1 MTPRLLI
8 AGTGSGCGKTTFTCG
23 VLQALV
29 NRGLRPMACKS
40 GPDYIDPMFHSRVIG
55 AESRNLDLFFYGPDT
70 TRYLLRRHGAG
81 RDVAVLEGAMGYY
94 DGVALTSDASAWAL
108 ARETRTPTVLVV
120 DGRGGAVSLCATILG
135 FLQFQPESQI
145 RGILLNRVSPGLYPR
160 LKEAIEERCG
170 VPVYGYLPSLPQCAI
185 ESRHLGLLTAD
196 EVAGLKGKMSVLA
209 TQVEHTVNLNDLL
222 ALAKTAPDVSAVSP
236 ALSEP
241 VRGKPVIAVA
251 RDEAFCFVYQD
262 NLELLEQ
269 LGGKLVYF
277 SPLRDEKLPPCQG
290 LYLPGGYPELY
301 AARLS
306 GQTGLRAEIRRAV
319 TGGLPTVAE
328 CGGFL
333 YLQQELEDGEGNHW
347 PMCGALPGRGYRTP
361 RLQRFGYV
369 TLTAGQDNLLCGAG
383 ETLRAH
389 EFHYW
394 DSDAPGDAFHAQKPR
409 SNRGWDCTVASETL
423 YGGFPHLAF
432 YANPNAAARFL
443 SKAAA
448 YRRKRE

>member
-8 AGTGSGCGKTTFTCG
+8 AGTDSGCGKTTFTCG
-23 VLQALV
+23 ILQALV

-40 GPDYIDPMFHSRVIG
+40 GPDYIDPMFHSRIIG

-70 TRYLLRRHGAG
+70 TRYLLSHHGAG
-81 RDVAVLEGAMGYY
+81 RDVVVLEGAMGYY

-108 ARETRTPTVLVV
+108 ACETQTPAVLVV

-145 RGILLNRVSPGLYPR
+145 RGVLLNRIPPGLYPR
-160 LKEAIEERCG
+160 LKEVIEERCG

-196 EVAGLKGKMSVLA
+196 EVEGLREKMTLLA
-209 TQVEHTVNLNDLL
+209 AQVEQTINLNGLL
-222 ALAKTAPDVSAVSP
+222 ALADTAPALNPTSP
-236 ALSEP
+236 ALPEP
-241 VRGKPVIAVA
+241 VRGRPVIAVA

-269 LGGKLVYF
+269 LGAKLSYF

-306 GQTGLRAEIRRAV
+306 GQPRLRAEICRAV
-319 TGGLPTVAE
+319 AGGLPTVAE

-333 YLQQELEDGEGNHW
+333 YLQQELEDSEGNRW
-347 PMCGALPGRGYRTP
+347 PMCGVLPGRGFRTP

-369 TLTAGQDNLLCGAG
+369 TLTAGWDNLLCGAG

-394 DSDAPGDAFHAQKPR
+394 DSDAPGDAFRAQKPR
-409 SNRGWDCTVASETL
+409 SRRGWDCAVATETL
-423 YGGFPHLAF
+423 YAGFPHLAF

-448 YRRKRE
+448 YQRKET

>member
-8 AGTGSGCGKTTFTCG
+8 SGTGSGCGKTTFTCG
-23 VLQALV
+23 ILQALV

-70 TRYLLRRHGAG
+70 TCYLLHRHGAG
-81 RDVAVLEGAMGYY
+81 RGVMVLEGAMGYY

-108 ARETRTPTVLVV
+108 ARETQTPAVLVV

-135 FLQFQPESQI
+135 FLRFQTESHI

-160 LKEAIEERCG
+160 LKEVIEERCG
-170 VPVYGYLPSLPQCAI
+170 VPVYGYLPSLPQCSI

-196 EVAGLKGKMSVLA
+196 EVAGLREKMTLLA
-209 TQVEHTVNLNDLL
+209 AQVEQSVNLNGLL
-222 ALAKTAPDVSAVSP
+222 ALAQTAPDVPTTAP
-236 ALSEP
+236 ALPEP
-241 VRGKPVIAVA
+241 VRGNPVIAVA
-251 RDEAFCFVYQD
+251 KDEAFCFVYQD

-277 SPLRDEKLPPCQG
+277 SPLQDEKLPPCQG

-319 TGGLPTVAE
+319 VEGLPTIAE

-333 YLQQELEDGEGNHW
+333 YLQQELEDGEGNRW

-369 TLTAGQDNLLCGAG
+369 TLTAKRDNLLCGAG

-394 DSDAPGDAFHAQKPR
+394 DSNAPGDAFHAQKPL
-409 SNRGWDCTVASETL
+409 SNRGWDCAVASETL
-423 YGGFPHLAF
+423 YAGFPHLAF

-448 YRRKRE
+448 YRRKGK

>member
-23 VLQALV
+23 ILQALV

-70 TRYLLRRHGAG
+70 TRSLLNRHGAG
-81 RDVAVLEGAMGYY
+81 RDVVVLEGAMGYY
-94 DGVALTSDASAWAL
+94 DGIALTSDASAWVL

-120 DGRGGAVSLCATILG
+120 DGRGGAVSLCAMILG
-135 FLQFQPESQI
+135 FLQFQPESHI
-145 RGILLNRVSPGLYPR
+145 RGVLLNRVSPGLYPR

-170 VPVYGYLPSLPQCAI
+170 VSVYGYLPSLPQCAI

-196 EVAGLKGKMSVLA
+196 EVAGLKSKMSVLA
-209 TQVEHTVNLNDLL
+209 AQVEQTVDLNGLL
-222 ALAKTAPDVSAVSP
+222 ALAKTAPDIPAQTP
-236 ALSEP
+236 ALPEP

-269 LGGKLVYF
+269 LGAKLVYF

-306 GQTGLRAEIRRAV
+306 GQTALRAEIQQAV
-319 TGGLPTVAE
+319 AEGLPTVAE

-333 YLQQELEDGEGNHW
+333 YLQQELEDSKGNRW

-369 TLTAGQDNLLCGAG
+369 TLTARGDNLLCGAG

-394 DSDAPGDAFHAQKPR
+394 DSDAPGDAFRAQKPR
-409 SNRGWDCTVASETL
+409 SNRGWDCAVATETL
-423 YGGFPHLAF
+423 YAGFPHLAF
-432 YANPNAAARFL
+432 YANPNAAVRFL

-448 YRRKRE
+448 YRRKRK

>member
-23 VLQALV
+23 ILQALV
-29 NRGLRPMACKS
+29 DRGLRPTACKS

-70 TRYLLRRHGAG
+70 TRYLLDCHGAG
-81 RDVAVLEGAMGYY
+81 QDVVVLEGAMGYY
-94 DGVALTSDASAWAL
+94 DGIALTSDASAWAL
-108 ARETRTPTVLVV
+108 ARETRTPAVLVV

-135 FLQFQPESQI
+135 FLRFQPESQI
-145 RGILLNRVSPGLYPR
+145 RGVLLNRVSPGLYPR

-170 VPVYGYLPSLPQCAI
+170 VPVYGYLPNLPQCAI

-196 EVAGLKGKMSVLA
+196 EVAGLREKMTLLA
-209 TQVEHTVNLNDLL
+209 AQVEQTVDLNGLL
-222 ALAKTAPDVSAVSP
+222 ALAKTAPDIPAHPP
-236 ALSEP
+236 ALPEP
-241 VRGKPVIAVA
+241 MRRNPIIAVA
-251 RDEAFCFVYQD
+251 KDEAFCFVYQD
-262 NLELLEQ
+262 NLDLLEQ
-269 LGGKLVYF
+269 LGVKLVYF
-277 SPLRDEKLPPCQG
+277 SPLRDETLPPCQG

-319 TGGLPTVAE
+319 VGGLPTIAE

-333 YLQQELEDGEGNHW
+333 YLQQELEDGEGNRW

-369 TLTAGQDNLLCGAG
+369 TLTARGDNLLCGAG

-394 DSDAPGDAFHAQKPR
+394 DSDTPGNAFRAQKPC
-409 SNRGWDCTVASETL
+409 SNRGWDCAVASETL
-423 YGGFPHLAF
+423 YAGFPHLAF
-432 YANPNAAARFL
+432 YTNPSAAARFL

-448 YRRKRE
+448 YRRKGK

>member
-1 MTPRLLI
+1 
-8 AGTGSGCGKTTFTCG
+8 
-23 VLQALV
+23 
-29 NRGLRPMACKS
+29 
-40 GPDYIDPMFHSRVIG
+40 
-55 AESRNLDLFFYGPDT
+55 AESRILYLFFSGPYT
-70 TRYLLRRHGAG
+70 TRYLQHRHGAG
-81 RDVAVLEGAMGYY
+81 RDVGVLEGAMGYY
-94 DGVALTSDASAWAL
+94 DGIALTSDASAWAL
-108 ARETRTPTVLVV
+108 ARETRTPAVLVV

-135 FLQFQPESQI
+135 FLRFQPESQI
-145 RGILLNRVSPGLYPR
+145 RGILLNRVSPSLYPR
-160 LKEAIEERCG
+160 LKEAIEQRCG
-170 VPVYGYLPSLPQCAI
+170 VPVYGYLPNLPQCAI

-196 EVAGLKGKMSVLA
+196 EVAGLREKMTLLA
-209 TQVEHTVNLNDLL
+209 AQVEQTIDLNGLL
-222 ALAKTAPDVSAVSP
+222 ALAKTAPDVPAAPP
-236 ALSEP
+236 ALPEL
-241 VRGKPVIAVA
+241 VRGNPVIAVA
-251 RDEAFCFVYQD
+251 KDEAFCFVYRD

-306 GQTGLRAEIRRAV
+306 GQTGLRAEIRQV
-319 TGGLPTVAE
+319 VVGGLPTVAE

-333 YLQQELEDGEGNHW
+333 YLQQELEDNSGNRW

-369 TLTAGQDNLLCGAG
+369 TLTAGRDNLLCGAE

-394 DSDAPGDAFHAQKPR
+394 DSDAPGDAFRAQKPR
-409 SNRGWDCTVASETL
+409 SNRGWDCAVASETL
-423 YGGFPHLAF
+423 YAGFPHLAF
-432 YANPNAAARFL
+432 YANPSAAARFL

-448 YRRKRE
+448 YRRNGKCT

>member
-8 AGTGSGCGKTTFTCG
+8 AGMGSGCGKTTFTCG
-23 VLQALV
+23 ILQALV

-55 AESRNLDLFFYGPDT
+55 AESRNLDLYFYGPDT

-81 RDVAVLEGAMGYY
+81 RDVVVLEGAMGYY

-108 ARETRTPTVLVV
+108 ARVTQTPAVLVV

-135 FLQFQPESQI
+135 FLQFQPESHI
-145 RGILLNRVSPGLYPR
+145 RGILLNRVPSGLYPR
-160 LKEAIEERCG
+160 LKQTIEERGG

-196 EVAGLKGKMSVLA
+196 EVAGLKDKMSILA
-209 TQVEHTVNLNDLL
+209 AQVEQTVDVNGLL
-222 ALAKTAPDVSAVSP
+222 ALAKSAPDVPAASP
-236 ALSEP
+236 TLPEP
-241 VRGKPVIAVA
+241 VRGNPVIAVA
-251 RDEAFCFVYQD
+251 RDEAFCFVYRD

-306 GQTGLRAEIRRAV
+306 GQTRLRAEIRRAV
-319 TGGLPTVAE
+319 AGGLPTIAE

-333 YLQQELEDGEGNHW
+333 YLQQELEDGEGRRW

-369 TLTAGQDNLLCGAG
+369 TLTARQDNLLCEAG

-409 SNRGWDCTVASETL
+409 SNRGWDCAVATETL
-423 YGGFPHLAF
+423 YAGFPHLAF
-432 YANPNAAARFL
+432 YANPSAVARFL
-443 SKAAA
+443 TKAAEHQR
-448 YRRKRE
+448 YQI